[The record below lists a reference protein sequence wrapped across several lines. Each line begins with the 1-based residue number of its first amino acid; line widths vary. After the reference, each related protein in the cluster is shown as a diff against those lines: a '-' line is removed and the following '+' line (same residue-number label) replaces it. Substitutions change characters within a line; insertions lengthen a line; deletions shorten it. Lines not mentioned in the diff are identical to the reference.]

1 MSNIVDYSLLAVID
15 TRRKKI
21 RFAILDYCQF
31 FNNKKRGEF
40 LLKSI
45 INLGGLPTIVP
56 ADVYRNRFI
65 YFMSKNLMG
74 VSRQEAVVESKD
86 RKMTKKQKLATLN
99 IQDAQIE
106 KMI

>member
-31 FNNKKRGEF
+31 FNTKKRGEF

-65 YFMSKNLMG
+65 YFMRKNLMG
-74 VSRQEAVVESKD
+74 VSRQEALVESKD
-86 RKMTKKQKLATLN
+86 KKMTKKQKLATLN
-99 IQDAQIE
+99 IQDA
-106 KMI
+106 

>member
-1 MSNIVDYSLLAVID
+1 MMNIVDYSLLAVVD

-21 RFAILDYCQF
+21 RFANLDYCQF
-31 FNNKKRGEF
+31 FNTKKRGEF

-65 YFMSKNLMG
+65 YFMTKNLMG
-74 VSRQEAVVESKD
+74 VSRLDVELESKD
-86 RKMTKKQKLATLN
+86 KKMTKKQKMASINL
-99 IQDAQIE
+99 QDAQIE